1 MTRFYTKQMMKAYV
15 VGSGHIFGHSRQV
28 VIYSHIFHCGT
39 EGLSR
44 KLVPCTPRSRYISR
58 HLINLQ
64 NIVFGYIKI
73 LNVNSIIKIII
84 FQMKN
89 FWLYIFAYI
98 YFVNFFVM
106 ISIFLFIIPILHL
119 WQIFPFQK
127 YPGEQTHFVLHR
139 SVLPHT
145 WPL

>member
-28 VIYSHIFHCGT
+28 VIYSHTFHYGT

-73 LNVNSIIKIII
+73 LNVISIIRIII
-84 FQMKN
+84 FQMKI

-98 YFVNFFVM
+98 YFVNFVCHDIYISFYNSYLTFVTNFSVPK
-106 ISIFLFIIPILHL
+106 ISGGADTFRFTP
-119 WQIFPFQK
+119 
-127 YPGEQTHFVLHR
+127 
-139 SVLPHT
+139 
-145 WPL
+145 